1 MSSKPPLD
9 LFTPRGVAP
18 RTPRHALSRAASPAR
33 SVRVAR
39 IALLARVLL
48 PAPRLVRTGFQC
60 RQQLLMNVVEAT
72 VGHHN
77 DKVTATRLFGDGANN
92 LGDLGDVA
100 RLHAGSLEIA

>member
-60 RQQLLMNVVEAT
+60 RQQLLMNVVESA
-72 VGHHN
+72 VGPFHSEGRRPS
-77 DKVTATRLFGDGANN
+77 DSPTRALERRI
-92 LGDLGDVA
+92 A
-100 RLHAGSLEIA
+100 RSH